1 MTTKTSRSR
10 RRALPAAVGVLAS
23 MFMFFAAAGPAR
35 AEEVFT
41 GQAAAANATD
51 STWIPAPANPAAVCI
66 VDTGVTPNPDTT
78 NVVARFAVDGG
89 DPDDVDSVGHHGTLM
104 AMIASA
110 PYNGFGMVGAAP
122 SVKVVSV
129 RAKRP
134 GESGFLFSDVLAGM
148 QMCQKQ
154 RSPYNIQVISLSL
167 GGQSALDPSTRAL
180 LAETVDTIRNLGVS
194 VVAAAGNRPG
204 PADWPAAYG
213 PVLSVAASDVKGAPC
228 AFSASG
234 QDVDLSAPGCPQD
247 VALPNGQAAWA
258 SGTSEATAFVAS
270 ALAQLRAHRPDLTP
284 ADAENALLTGAARR
298 EAGAVLD
305 VETTLRAQGLAAP
318 LIAGREARPSLGPES
333 AVAAPSSVDAGTK
346 MVTPDQLG
354 ASAPAV
360 SDQRSPPE
368 QQFSTAVA
376 SRPLPRLPRPRVRS
390 LRVRK
395 GTVELLLRN
404 RPDKMIARVELYV
417 RQPGRPF
424 PKPARTAILSRDRLR
439 TRISGKLTELSI
451 TYVDPRAQQRSS
463 AALIVRR

>member
-104 AMIASA
+104 AMVASA
-110 PYNGFGMVGAAP
+110 PYNGFGMVGAAQ

-148 QMCQKQ
+148 QMCKKY
-154 RSPYNIQVISLSL
+154 RDVFHIRVISLSL
-167 GGQSALDPSTRAL
+167 GGQSALDSTTEAL
-180 LAETVDTIRNLGVS
+180 LRATVDTVGILGLS
-194 VVAAAGNRPG
+194 VVAAAGNHPG

-213 PVLSVAASDVKGAPC
+213 PVLSVAASDPVGARC

-234 QDVDLSAPGCPQD
+234 DHVDLSAPGCPQD
-247 VALPNGQAAWA
+247 VALPDGRAAWA

-270 ALAQLRAHRPDLTP
+270 ALAQLRGLRPELTP
-284 ADAENALLTGAARR
+284 ADAESALITGAVRR
-298 EAGAVLD
+298 ESGAVLD
-305 VETTLRAQGLAAP
+305 VEATLHAQGLDAA
-318 LIAGREARPSLGPES
+318 LVAGRGARPSSGPAT
-333 AVAAPSSVDAGTK
+333 AVAAPSTVDAGTTT
-346 MVTPDQLG
+346 VGPGQRAVVFPG
-354 ASAPAV
+354 V
-360 SDQRSPPE
+360 SDRPSPREQTFLTAVPSRPSPP
-368 QQFSTAVA
+368 
-376 SRPLPRLPRPRVRS
+376 LPRPRIRPV
-390 LRVRK
+390 RVRK

-404 RPDKMIARVELYV
+404 RPDKMTARVELYV
-417 RQPGRPF
+417 RQPGKPF
-424 PKPARTAILSRDRLR
+424 PKLARTALVARDRVR

-451 TYVDPRAQQRSS
+451 TYVDPTAQRTSS